1 VTLWQDPL
9 WRHVLCRA
17 VIHYLEANRQ
27 GRDAPSFLAVKRLS
41 YSRGRS
47 ARGPDYSGLVRTV
60 ACRCAE
66 HPELLT
72 WVRIPISA
80 PPELSNLTK
89 ELQAHKWR
97 QDAATGRD
105 AK

>member
-1 VTLWQDPL
+1 MRTWRDAGRVTGQRAERETELAVTLWQDPL

-60 ACRCAE
+60 AF
-66 HPELLT
+66 
-72 WVRIPISA
+72 
-80 PPELSNLTK
+80 K
-89 ELQAHKWR
+89 
-97 QDAATGRD
+97 DAAALNIRSC
-105 AK
+105 